1 MIIKKSHLSYM
12 MLSAVLLSGCVAKNS
27 AISPLSDN
35 QWVDVD
41 IKVPNNTQAALLAAF
56 YISDKC
62 KKEKYNTDM
71 KIYLVPGT
79 KTNYVN
85 MDFDKTAG
93 NYKSKIPIDDGGQ
106 CEWKLS
112 RITLGIKYSRSE
124 HIIKNSG
131 VKIGTAVGI
140 EVAFDEQGERSGD
153 YISAN
158 NPLSVSPTYYPIVKE
173 RYIVAEGVFLS
184 LLGKKD
190 FELYKINNHD
200 GRNLTVNFSPII
212 DESKIVKMVGPKIK
226 KKGNH
231 WRIEYPDGSVTSN
244 GDVTPDFEKLSSM

>member
-1 MIIKKSHLSYM
+1 MRFNKIYILFLS
-12 MLSAVLLSGCVAKNS
+12 LLCTSGCMAKDR
-27 AISPLSDN
+27 AISPPSDN
-35 QWVDVD
+35 QWVDVE
-41 IKVPNNTQAALLAAF
+41 IKAPNNTQATPLAAF

-62 KKEKYNTDM
+62 KKERYNTDM

-85 MDFDKTAG
+85 MGFDKISG
-93 NYKSKIPIDDGGQ
+93 NYKSKIPIDGGGQ

-112 RITLGIKYSRSE
+112 RITLGVKYSISE

-131 VKIGTAVGI
+131 VKIGPAVGI
-140 EVAFDEQGERSGD
+140 EVAFDEQGERSGN
-153 YISAN
+153 YISVN

-190 FELYKINNHD
+190 FELYKINNYD
-200 GRNLTVNFSPII
+200 GRNLIINFSPII
-212 DESKIVKMVGPKIK
+212 DESKVVKMVGPKVK

-244 GDVTPDFEKLSSM
+244 GEVTPDFEKLSSM

>member
-1 MIIKKSHLSYM
+1 
-12 MLSAVLLSGCVAKNS
+12 
-27 AISPLSDN
+27 
-35 QWVDVD
+35 
-41 IKVPNNTQAALLAAF
+41 
-56 YISDKC
+56 
-62 KKEKYNTDM
+62 M

-93 NYKSKIPIDDGGQ
+93 NYKNKIPIDDGGP

-244 GDVTPDFEKLSSM
+244 AEVTPNFEKLSSM

>member
-1 MIIKKSHLSYM
+1 
-12 MLSAVLLSGCVAKNS
+12 MLSVVLLSGCVAKNS
-27 AISPLSDN
+27 AISPPSDD
-35 QWVDVD
+35 QWVDVE
-41 IKVPNNTQAALLAAF
+41 IKAPINTQAAPLAAF

-62 KKEKYNTDM
+62 KKERYNTDM

-85 MDFDKTAG
+85 MDFDEISG
-93 NYKSKIPIDDGGQ
+93 NFKSKIPIDGGGQ

-140 EVAFDEQGERSGD
+140 EVVFDEQGERSGD

-158 NPLSVSPTYYPIVKE
+158 NPLSVSPTYHPIVKE
-173 RYIVAEGVFLS
+173 RYIVAEGIFLS
-184 LLGKKD
+184 LFGKKD
-190 FELYKINNHD
+190 FELYKINNYD
-200 GRNLTVNFSPII
+200 GRNLTINFSPII
-212 DESKIVKMVGPKIK
+212 DESKVVKMVGPKIK

-244 GDVTPDFEKLSSM
+244 GEVTPDFEKLSSM

>member
-1 MIIKKSHLSYM
+1 MNCKKLHLCF
-12 MLSAVLLSGCVAKNS
+12 LILLVGLLSGCVAKNS
-27 AISPLSDN
+27 AISPPSDD
-35 QWVDVD
+35 QWVDVE
-41 IKVPNNTQAALLAAF
+41 IKAPINTQAAPLAAF

-93 NYKSKIPIDDGGQ
+93 NYKSKIPIDDGGP

-158 NPLSVSPTYYPIVKE
+158 NPISVSPTYYPIVKE

-231 WRIEYPDGSVTSN
+231 WRIEYPDGSVTSD
-244 GDVTPDFEKLSSM
+244 GEVTPDFEKLSSM